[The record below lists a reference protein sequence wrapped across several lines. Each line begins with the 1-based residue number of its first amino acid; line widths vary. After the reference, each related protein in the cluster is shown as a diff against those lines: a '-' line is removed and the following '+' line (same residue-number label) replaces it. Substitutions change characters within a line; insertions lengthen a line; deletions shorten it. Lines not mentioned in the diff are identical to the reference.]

1 MFFFFLPN
9 EKVLDA
15 CALRQDLDILAQ
27 SDLTEIGEKGINLS
41 GGQKQRVSL
50 ARAVYSNRDVY
61 LLDDPLSAV
70 DAHVGKFLA
79 TLEKKNLYHCIEYF
93 LGKHIFEKVIGPDG
107 LLKNKTRILVT
118 NAVGLLP
125 HVDYIY
131 VMKDGAITDSGT
143 FKELLSTGGAFA
155 DFLLENIQQVINQ
168 NLSKFLYQ
176 FLIFFQSR
184 LLKKK
189 EWKI

>member
-1 MFFFFLPN
+1 M
-9 EKVLDA
+9 
-15 CALRQDLDILAQ
+15 
-27 SDLTEIGEKGINLS
+27 
-41 GGQKQRVSL
+41 
-50 ARAVYSNRDVY
+50 
-61 LLDDPLSAV
+61 
-70 DAHVGKFLA
+70 
-79 TLEKKNLYHCIEYF
+79 EYF